1 MKPLSQVL
9 LLGNGFQRLMDGFS
23 AGLPEEQNLYLDIN
37 LPLRDR
43 HACLGRTKP
52 SKLLSEGSWPSP
64 EPLEA
69 AMAGARVM
77 TCEIQPYSSSPARL
91 HRRRR
96 LRPRSQP
103 AADLSWC
110 RRLCIQFDFVTSAS
124 QQRQIPPYSCPVGV
138 KETALRESSCFNNS
152 SHSLSSDSKHG
163 DAFGMAGGGVEV
175 DYCTEL

>member
-1 MKPLSQVL
+1 MNRTQILINSPLLWLLGLVPASRCRRGPRGRSMKPLSQVL

-110 RRLCIQFDFVTSAS
+110 RRLCV
-124 QQRQIPPYSCPVGV
+124 
-138 KETALRESSCFNNS
+138 SSCGLTGGVRMGS
-152 SHSLSSDSKHG
+152 W
-163 DAFGMAGGGVEV
+163 GGG
-175 DYCTEL
+175 